1 VEGSYLGGGVQSW
14 AEGAWTS
21 LEGLGPGQRT
31 RSRAE
36 RVPRTEACNPNGGMQ
51 PPNGEWNAE
60 WLACRTARHRV
71 TFGATGRSAGVA
83 GDGAVGEVD
92 GEIGEGDVGRVRSH
106 GDQAGAGQAGTGV
119 DLQDPADAVG
129 VQDGIRP

>member
-1 VEGSYLGGGVQSW
+1 VEGSYLGGGAQSW
-14 AEGAWTS
+14 AEGALDLVGGARTWAEDS
-21 LEGLGPGQRT
+21 EPGRG
-31 RSRAE
+31 A
-36 RVPRTEACNPNGGMQ
+36 APNGGMQ
-51 PPNGEWNAE
+51 PERSRATPNGEWNAE

-83 GDGAVGEVD
+83 GDGAVGEVN